1 MIEILAKQAVEIKC
15 GFENAKLTGN
25 YECAYALGVISGYAD
40 VPMQASFDSLSVL
53 KENVISAV
61 SDIKPENEKIS
72 HLISLVRE
80 YEPKENM
87 DEQMKNLYMKGLTDK
102 NL

>member
-1 MIEILAKQAVEIKC
+1 MLSTEYATALYELTIDKIDKIK
-15 GFENAKLTGN
+15 GE
-25 YECAYALGVISGYAD
+25 
-40 VPMQASFDSLSVL
+40 FDDFM
-53 KENVISAV
+53 KIISAN
-61 SDIKPENEKIS
+61 SDFRKFLSSPAIKKEKKTEQEEKPENEKIS

-80 YEPKENM
+80 YEPKEHM